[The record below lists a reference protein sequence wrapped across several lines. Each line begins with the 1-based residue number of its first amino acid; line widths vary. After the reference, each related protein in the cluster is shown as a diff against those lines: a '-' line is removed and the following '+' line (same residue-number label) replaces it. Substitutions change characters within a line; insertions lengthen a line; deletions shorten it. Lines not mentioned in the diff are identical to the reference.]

1 MRGASQSIPRRFC
14 LPKSTL
20 EGPDLPH
27 ITNEVERLLRPIV
40 IQRLIRK
47 HRVTEEEMR
56 AFCRIM
62 TCALT

>member
-1 MRGASQSIPRRFC
+1 MRGVSQSIPRRFC

-27 ITNEVERLLRPIV
+27 ITNEAERLLRPIAM
-40 IQRLIRK
+40 QRLIRK
-47 HRVTEEEMR
+47 HRVTEGTR
-56 AFCRIM
+56 AFSRIM